1 MEDQIQKNEWDIEPG
16 LYQTDSNNN
25 FVLKKDGTPKKK
37 TGRPKGKSSRG
48 YNFHSETKTK
58 MAARRSLR
66 DKERNLHRLETKV
79 KGARERVKQ
88 QRVIQTKLDEAS
100 DSKTQAG
107 KILTKEDIQRSLPE
121 SVKEHILNENVIFQ
135 ANE

>member
-1 MEDQIQKNEWDIEPG
+1 MEDQIHKNEWDINPE
-16 LYQTDSNNN
+16 LYQRDLNNE

-37 TGRPKGKSSRG
+37 AGRQKGKPSRG

-66 DKERNLHRLETKV
+66 DKERNLHRLENKV

-88 QRVIQTKLDEAS
+88 QRVIQTKLDESS
-100 DSKTQAG
+100 DKKTQAG
-107 KILTKEDIQRSLPE
+107 KILTKEDIQKVFQSL
-121 SVKEHILNENVIFQ
+121 
-135 ANE
+135 